1 MDKNLTMNAHK
12 VSLTLT
18 TDGEVTLKGL
28 PFQAGE
34 TVEVI
39 VLEKPARSEDFSSIS
54 DRGYL
59 KGVETT
65 LAEWN
70 SEADEIAYEDL

>member
-39 VLEKPARSEDFSSIS
+39 VLEKSARSRLFLFDFRSRLFKRS
-54 DRGYL
+54 GN
-59 KGVETT
+59 
-65 LAEWN
+65 N
-70 SEADEIAYEDL
+70 SH

>member
-1 MDKNLTMNAHK
+1 MNAHK

-39 VLEKPARSEDFSSIS
+39 VLEKSARSRLFLFDFRSRLFKRS
-54 DRGYL
+54 
-59 KGVETT
+59 
-65 LAEWN
+65 
-70 SEADEIAYEDL
+70 